1 MARTVRK
8 ERVKEMY
15 EAILELETLEECEQ
29 FFEDL
34 CSATEISSMEQ
45 RFAVADLLLQNT
57 VYLDILEKTKAS
69 TATISRVNRS
79 MLNGGTGCMEKIIRR
94 LKDKKALLQEG
105 MAGEHKAETEGQG

>member
-8 ERVKEMY
+8 ERIKAMY
-15 EAILELETLEECEQ
+15 EAILEIQTVEECEQ

-34 CSATEISSMEQ
+34 CSATELSAMEQ
-45 RFAVADLLLQNT
+45 RFAVADLLMQNT

-79 MLNGGTGCMEKIIRR
+79 MLNGGTGCLVKMIERMKERKER
-94 LKDKKALLQEG
+94 ENK
-105 MAGEHKAETEGQG
+105 ETGTDSAAV